1 MKESVDIA
9 DVRYAVLE
17 VPRTEGG
24 SERFV
29 VAYPNEDCL
38 YGVIAAPRIV
48 AFGFSSRE
56 AAEGVPETR
65 VLTATTQKH
74 VPRATVLESS
84 QEHQHGLHWPER
96 RSNTDPALLVI
107 RRFLVAFY
115 NDAVTAAILMFSSR
129 NIISSAIRTFLAV
142 SF

>member
-1 MKESVDIA
+1 VRKAGVVVKELVDVA

-24 SERFV
+24 SQRFV

-38 YGVIAAPRIV
+38 YDVIAAPRIV
-48 AFGFSSRE
+48 ACGFCSRE
-56 AAEGVPETR
+56 AALESTETR
-65 VLTATTQKH
+65 VSTATKSD
-74 VPRATVLESS
+74 P
-84 QEHQHGLHWPER
+84 
-96 RSNTDPALLVI
+96 DPALRLFRRSLVS
-107 RRFLVAFY
+107 FY

-129 NIISSAIRTFLAV
+129 NIISSAIRTFLAA